1 MAKYTLTD
9 EQFAQV
15 SALLLKT
22 AGLHFDQT
30 KRTPLQ
36 SHLRDRV
43 QASHAA
49 DVAAYLALLQ
59 DPERGQAELQRL
71 IESVVIHE
79 TSFFRN
85 KEHFSAL
92 NTVALPDLARQP
104 RAGGRAR
111 RLRIWS
117 AGCATGEE
125 PYSLAITCLEHPALA
140 GWKIEILATDVSERV
155 LDLARQGVYS
165 SDALRY
171 VPPERIARWFTP
183 VDEPPLARP
192 EPPGGIRP
200 RPGKARFRV
209 VDEVRSLITFRPH
222 NLAEVPYDPAVFG
235 DFDLLLCENVL
246 IYFNPQV
253 IRQAAEAFYRSLCP
267 GGYLF
272 LGYSETLWRVS
283 TAFTL
288 VTTAG
293 TFFYQRPLTTAETP
307 APPQADRTASARP
320 PPPGAVPPRT
330 PARPPVPPPSRAR
343 PLPPVVP
350 APSPPPAPVGSTN
363 GAANVGAAVARNP
376 AGVTLAREQTRQ
388 GRDLLEAGRYGEART
403 AFESALAHYPAA
415 VDALVGLAQ
424 IHANQGDPERAMVEC
439 RRALDLD
446 ALCEDAHLLLGL
458 LYRQQ
463 DQLATAIDHFLKA
476 IYINFES
483 VPAHFHLAELYR
495 TQGARADAA
504 REYRRT
510 LWALQQHP
518 AHEPIGALPPAL
530 IHQVCE
536 QQLRRLHDAEPSHRA
551 TRGSPHWP

>member
-9 EQFAQV
+9 EQFTQV

-30 KRTPLQ
+30 KRVPLQ

-59 DPERGQAELQRL
+59 DPERGQAELHRL

-85 KEHFSAL
+85 KEHFTAI
-92 NTVALPDLARQP
+92 NTIALPALAQQP
-104 RAGGRAR
+104 RAGARAR

-140 GWKIEILATDVSERV
+140 GWKIEILATDVSARV

-171 VPPERIARWFTP
+171 VAPECIARWFTP
-183 VDEPPLARP
+183 LDEPPPARP
-192 EPPGGIRP
+192 DPPGRIGP

-209 VDEVRSLITFRPH
+209 VDEVRNLITFRRH
-222 NLAEVPYDPAVFG
+222 NLAAFPYDPAVFA

-253 IRQAAEAFYRSLCP
+253 IRQTAEAFYRSLCP

-293 TFFYQRPLTTAETP
+293 TFFYQRPLAGAAETP
-307 APPQADRTASARP
+307 AAPANGAAPVRP
-320 PPPGAVPPRT
+320 PRPVAPPAPAALPPLR
-330 PARPPVPPPSRAR
+330 VR
-343 PLPPVVP
+343 PLQPAPP
-350 APSPPPAPVGSTN
+350 PSPPPPPIPN
-363 GAANVGAAVARNP
+363 GGANVGAAVARNP
-376 AGVTLAREQTRQ
+376 AGVTLAREKTRQ
-388 GRDLLEAGRYGEART
+388 GRDLLEAGRYGEARS
-403 AFESALAHYPAA
+403 AFESALGHYPAA

-463 DQLATAIDHFLKA
+463 DQLVAAIDHFLKA

-530 IHQVCE
+530 ILQVCE
-536 QQLRRLHDAEPSHRA
+536 QQLRRLHDAEPSPRA
-551 TRGSPHWP
+551 TKGAPHWP